1 MPYLRMRPYSS
12 VSMLSKKQPAGNSEA
27 AAAPGPHSLC
37 SRRMSDANSRAPV
50 KKRHVSAREATE
62 ESYRRTICTL
72 LTLINPDYC
81 TSLPPA
87 ACDVAGMVVK
97 GEGKFSTLTNPER
110 HVCLKSGASKQ
121 RPKVEAPSFPKARCL
136 LTKHRLTI
144 SRSQE

>member
-1 MPYLRMRPYSS
+1 MMSNLRTRPYSS

-62 ESYRRTICTL
+62 ENYRRTICTL
-72 LTLINPDYC
+72 LTLINSDFC

-97 GEGKFSTLTNPER
+97 GEGKFSKPEQ
-110 HVCLKSGASKQ
+110 HVCPKSGASKQ
-121 RPKVEAPSFPKARCL
+121 RPKVEAPFFPKARCL